1 MISPGPL
8 KIGILT
14 FHRCINYGAYW
25 QVRCLSQGL
34 AAKGHRVDVLNYA
47 SRDYAWSELRHALT
61 RKRPAPKRDIASL
74 AVKTAKFL
82 RFQQGLPLTRLFSL
96 HRPPDFADYDLV
108 VVGSDE
114 VWNFAHPWL
123 GGVPMFFGEAL
134 KPRRLA
140 SYAASFGN
148 YDASRGL
155 SAEWAGRLKRFS
167 HISVRDENSNTLIE
181 QSLGFTP
188 AMVLDPC
195 LQFLP
200 TPQSAGSQLKPTS
213 PYVLV
218 YGHDFLPEL
227 VREVK
232 DWARARNLQ
241 IVSVGYRNMWTDRSL
256 LTANPDDFVHLFQG
270 ATAVV
275 TSYFHG
281 CVFSLR
287 FQRPFLAQLS
297 KYRSIKVT
305 GLLSSVGAT
314 HRTYTAERP
323 GNAASLLETPLE
335 QSVLDQIAARRGE
348 SDAFIDRCLAGN

>member
-1 MISPGPL
+1 L

-25 QVRCLSQGL
+25 QVRCLTQGL
-34 AAKGHRVDVLNYA
+34 AAKGHQVTVLNYA
-47 SRDYAWSELRHALT
+47 SRRYAWSELCHALT
-61 RKRPAPKRDIASL
+61 RKRPAPKRDIPRL
-74 AVKTAKFL
+74 AIKTAKFV

-96 HRPPDFADYDLV
+96 HRPPAFSDYDLI

-155 SAEWAGRLKRFS
+155 SSEWAERLKRFS
-167 HISVRDENSNTLIE
+167 HISVRDDNSNALIE
-181 QSLGFTP
+181 TSLGSKP

-200 TPQSAGSQLKPTS
+200 EPQASSSRLIPSS

-218 YGHDFLPEL
+218 YGHAFLPEL
-227 VREVK
+227 VNEVRE
-232 DWARARNLQ
+232 WSRSRNLR
-241 IVSVGYRNMWTDRSL
+241 IVSVGYRNTWTDESL
-256 LTANPDDFVHLFQG
+256 LTANPDDFVHLFKG

-287 FQRPFLAQLS
+287 FQRPFMAQLS

-305 GLLSSVGAT
+305 NLLSSVGAS
-314 HRTYTAERP
+314 HRTY
-323 GNAASLLETPLE
+323 NAKHPSSAATLLDTPLE
-335 QSVLDQIAARRGE
+335 QSVLDRIAERRRD
-348 SDAFIDRCLAGN
+348 SDAFIERCLAGN